1 VFMDSFCECAWG
13 SFMPVKPNTTK
24 DKFGDDLM
32 IKAETTPQGADDAA
46 KIIAV
51 CRGIRHI
58 LTPVA
63 WIICTALVAY
73 TTIYLNR

>member
-1 VFMDSFCECAWG
+1 MITKYYNIVF
-13 SFMPVKPNTTK
+13 
-24 DKFGDDLM
+24 DLGGV
-32 IKAETTPQGADDAA
+32 IVDIDPQACIDELNKIGLYDAA